1 MFIRTLLGLTA
12 GFLMAVLAA
21 GCGKKKTETSTPSPE
36 STPTGTFKDQL
47 IPKASKPEV
56 STDPASFRAEF
67 KANGQAASQKYFGK
81 TIEMTGIVAR
91 MGDDPFDKG
100 PFISLKAE
108 GEWTVS
114 CATTDEKPWLTVMPG
129 SKIKLKGKLPRGLS
143 YQNPTIAECVV
154 IENGPK
160 PETTTAVKLTKTYAT
175 NRKAAKEKYREKW
188 VNLEGEI
195 IDAKVV
201 AGNDMIVRLKGDG
214 DLIVNCSIVK
224 NGLEAAKPGQTVKVF
239 GQLNVADADSV
250 KVVYIYATAL
260 TELK

>member
-1 MFIRTLLGLTA
+1 MK
-12 GFLMAVLAA
+12 V
-21 GCGKKKTETSTPSPE
+21 TS
-36 STPTGTFKDQL
+36 
-47 IPKASKPEV
+47 AMKP
-56 STDPASFRAEF
+56 
-67 KANGQAASQKYFGK
+67 
-81 TIEMTGIVAR
+81 
-91 MGDDPFDKG
+91 
-100 PFISLKAE
+100 
-108 GEWTVS
+108 
-114 CATTDEKPWLTVMPG
+114 
-129 SKIKLKGKLPRGLS
+129 
-143 YQNPTIAECVV
+143 
-154 IENGPK
+154 
-160 PETTTAVKLTKTYAT
+160 TTAVKLTKTYAT